1 MTRDPGF
8 VVSWPC
14 RIRARDLASL
24 IVVLALAGLSTGCAS
39 RVVET
44 RTASA
49 TDPIVDAATAKQQM
63 IAAVDDATELLGGK
77 WTARTG
83 PDAAEPCSLPDG
95 ERGAHW
101 RYLTGSAIEGRPEED
116 GSATADHWRAQG
128 KRVTARDTSTGPVVF
143 GGGGGDIAS
152 ISFYAVSGN
161 YTVQAVSLCFP
172 GDADR
177 MAEDDADEVE

>member
-1 MTRDPGF
+1 MLD
-8 VVSWPC
+8 V
-14 RIRARDLASL
+14 ASL
-24 IVVLALAGLSTGCAS
+24 VVVLALAGLSTGCAS

-49 TDPIVDAATAKQQM
+49 TDPTLDAVTAKQQM
-63 IAAVDDATELLGGK
+63 VDAVDDATGLLGGE

-83 PDAAEPCSLPDG
+83 PDAPERCTLPDG

-101 RYLTGSAIEGRPEED
+101 RYLTGSTIEGRPEED
-116 GSATADHWRAQG
+116 GTAMANHWRSQG
-128 KRVTARDTSTGPVVF
+128 MSVTVRDTSTGPVVF
-143 GGGGGDIAS
+143 GGGSRKIAS

-161 YTVQAVSLCFP
+161 STVQAVSLCFP

-177 MAEDDADEVE
+177 MAEDDVDEVD